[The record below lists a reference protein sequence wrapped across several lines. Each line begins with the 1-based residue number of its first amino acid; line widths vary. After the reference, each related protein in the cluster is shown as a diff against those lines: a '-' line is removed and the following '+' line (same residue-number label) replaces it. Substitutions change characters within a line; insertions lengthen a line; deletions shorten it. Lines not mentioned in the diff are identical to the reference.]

1 MAGREGVRDRY
12 FSIVDDVSKPNDI
25 GKVREAK
32 VRGHFKAV
40 DEFGN
45 DTASQPP
52 QQRGVLAI
60 SKMCPFLFFQ

>member
-1 MAGREGVRDRY
+1 M
-12 FSIVDDVSKPNDI
+12 SKPNDI

-60 SKMCPFLFFQ
+60 PKMCPFLFVQ